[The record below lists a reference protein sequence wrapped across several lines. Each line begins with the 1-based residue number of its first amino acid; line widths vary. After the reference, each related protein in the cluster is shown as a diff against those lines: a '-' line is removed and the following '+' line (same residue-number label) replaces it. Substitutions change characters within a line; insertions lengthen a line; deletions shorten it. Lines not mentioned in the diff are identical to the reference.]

1 MLRIGLAAS
10 LILVTAFAQAEDFGM
25 TTFPD
30 STPQLDQVIYKGVG
44 GNFLETLP
52 LDAVERVQLQR
63 ANAVVSSPMTG
74 RTIAVLLGVS
84 GPGFIVGGLI
94 WGIWSALHIESPKP
108 DTRWLGAH
116 RHRVGFCSGSS
127 SKACR
132 LHIPQEMPERGEPTT

>member
-1 MLRIGLAAS
+1 MLRIGLAAG
-10 LILVTAFAQAEDFGM
+10 LILMTAVAPAQDFGM

-30 STPQLDQVIYKGVG
+30 STPPLDQVIYKGVG

-52 LDAVERVQLQR
+52 IDPDERVQLQR
-63 ANAVVSSPMTG
+63 ANAVVSNPMTG

-94 WGIWSALHIESPKP
+94 WGIWSAMHIESPKP
-108 DTRWLGAH
+108 DTSWLGAH
-116 RHRVGFCSGSS
+116 RQRVGFCSGSA

-132 LHIPQEMPERGEPTT
+132 LQLHHEVSAHGEPTT